1 MIALVLALALQ
12 TLPDAPAATPE
23 VVLEPEERL
32 EARLDALRTAEEPEA
47 RDIAEEVLALWADAD
62 SATIDLLMERGEQAL
77 LAGEADIAARMF
89 DHVNRLAPD
98 FAEGWLRS
106 AQIAQARQDWEF
118 SLQALNRTLTLE
130 PRRFDAYY
138 LLGRT
143 LEQAQRPE
151 AALEA
156 YDQALELYPAYEL
169 AAQNAARIRAR
180 MRGRTL

>member
-1 MIALVLALALQ
+1 MISIIFAFALQ
-12 TLPDAPAATPE
+12 TVTIPE
-23 VVLEPEERL
+23 VPQQPVLEPEERL
-32 EARLDALRTAEEPEA
+32 EARLEALQSAEEGEA
-47 RDIAEEVLALWADAD
+47 ADIAQEVLALWADAD
-62 SATIDLLMERGEQAL
+62 SATIDLLMERGEEAL
-77 LAGEADIAARMF
+77 MAGEADLAARMF
-89 DHVNRLAPD
+89 DHVNRLEPD

-118 SLQALNRTLTLE
+118 SLQALNRALTLE

-143 LEQAQRPE
+143 LEQANRPE

-156 YDQALELYPAYEL
+156 YEQALEIYPAYEL
-169 AAQNAARIRAR
+169 AEQNAARIRAR